1 MTMQTELRMLNKART
16 KCAYCGGKTFA
27 YASYEVGPD
36 ANGDYY
42 LCPDILCEKCGEEL
56 EPNND

>member
-42 LCPDILCEKCGEEL
+42 LCPDILCEKCGKEL
-56 EPNND
+56 EPKND